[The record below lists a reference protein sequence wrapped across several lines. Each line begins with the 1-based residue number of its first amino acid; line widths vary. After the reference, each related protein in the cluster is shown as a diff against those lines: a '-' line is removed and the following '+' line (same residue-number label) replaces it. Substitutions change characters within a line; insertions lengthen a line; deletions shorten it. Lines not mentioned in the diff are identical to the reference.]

1 MYEREKEE
9 RNYTGIQ
16 INKPPLDIAPSD
28 QMKLLDIAPN
38 DHLDIHRL
46 KRSWWKHSNLK
57 QEIMVN
63 SVMNRILIS
72 TKYINML
79 THQ

>member
-1 MYEREKEE
+1 MYGREKEE
-9 RNYTGIQ
+9 RNYTGTQ

-46 KRSWWKHSNLK
+46 KRSW
-57 QEIMVN
+57 
-63 SVMNRILIS
+63 
-72 TKYINML
+72 
-79 THQ
+79 